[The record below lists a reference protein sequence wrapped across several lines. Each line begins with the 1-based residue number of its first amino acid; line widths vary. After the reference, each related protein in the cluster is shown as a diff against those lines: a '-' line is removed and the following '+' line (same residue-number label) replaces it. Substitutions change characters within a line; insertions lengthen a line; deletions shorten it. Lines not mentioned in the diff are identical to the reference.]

1 MWFCPKC
8 KILIEDNFN
17 ACWQCNTIKDN
28 ESETEGESED
38 KPKTTTTTRPVTN
51 VEFSPKKNDLLLPR
65 ESTEDKYPALSII
78 SGVYNIMAWIAGIIT
93 IFAAFAAS
101 AKAENYNQNG
111 FLAFIIVALIG
122 SIGVI
127 TLRALSEVILL
138 FIDIEKNTRKK

>member
-8 KILIEDNFN
+8 KILIEDNFI

-28 ESETEGESED
+28 ESETEGEGED

-51 VEFSPKKNDLLLPR
+51 VEFSPKKDDLMLPR

-78 SGVYNIMAWIAGIIT
+78 SAVYNIMAWIAGIIT
-93 IFAAFAAS
+93 VFAAFAAS
-101 AKAENYNQNG
+101 AKADQFG

-122 SIGVI
+122 TIGVI

-138 FIDIEKNTRKK
+138 FIDIERNTRKK